1 MKQTAEGHIDVSMRN
16 YALSMKNVK
25 INNVRRRQLE
35 SSLTVEEFKVFQS
48 SAGEIGWITRQ
59 LRCDLAYENGVI
71 QRCKTDAC
79 IADLIKL
86 KQYVGASRRGADFRM
101 RYWAD
106 VNLSEA
112 VLVHLADSG
121 HANGTPERD
130 DLIRY
135 RRVTSFWP

>member
-1 MKQTAEGHIDVSMRN
+1 
-16 YALSMKNVK
+16 MKNVK

-35 SSLTVEEFKVFQS
+35 SSLTVEEFKVFQN
-48 SAGEIGWITRQ
+48 SAGELGWITRQ
-59 LRCDLAYENGVI
+59 LRCDLAYEDGMI

-106 VNLSEA
+106 VNLQKPSWCILQTLVMQMALQSEM
-112 VLVHLADSG
+112 
-121 HANGTPERD
+121 
-130 DLIRY
+130 I
-135 RRVTSFWP
+135 